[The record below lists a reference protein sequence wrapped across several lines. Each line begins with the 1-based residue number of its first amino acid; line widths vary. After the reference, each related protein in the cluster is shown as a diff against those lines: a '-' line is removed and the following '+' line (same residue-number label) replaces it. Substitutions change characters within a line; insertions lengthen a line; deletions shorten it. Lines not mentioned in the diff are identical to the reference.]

1 MNRILVIILVLTS
14 SLGFTQTFT
23 NVKIDEGMA
32 HNGPEEPAIAVSL
45 VDPNIIVA
53 GANIHTTYRSTDG
66 GLSWKRKSMKSKY
79 GVWGDPCVVAT
90 NSGKFMYF
98 HLSIP
103 HGKAYEDESFLDR
116 IVCQTSRRQGR
127 WFKRGKYMGFNP
139 PKDQDKEWGVYDH
152 QRERTYVTWTQFDKY
167 GSENDSDRSVILAS
181 FSDNEGKSWS
191 NPVTMSKISGNC
203 IDDDQTT
210 EGAVP
215 AIGLK
220 GEMHV
225 AWAYNEKI
233 YFNTYTEGVELN
245 KETVIAK
252 QVGGWNQVI
261 DGLDR
266 TNGMPVT
273 VSDMSSGPHRGAIYV
288 SWSDQR
294 NGELNTDV
302 FLKKS
307 IDGGLSWSAAMRV
320 NDDPTTTQQFLPWM
334 TIDQVTGY
342 LYVLFYDRRN
352 YDDNQTDVFLAVSK
366 DGGATFE
373 NHKISESP
381 FSPISRVFFG
391 DYINISAH
399 NGIVRPIWTRYE
411 NGNLSIWT
419 AIIEGL

>member
-1 MNRILVIILVLTS
+1 
-14 SLGFTQTFT
+14 
-23 NVKIDEGMA
+23 
-32 HNGPEEPAIAVSL
+32 
-45 VDPNIIVA
+45 
-53 GANIHTTYRSTDG
+53 
-66 GLSWKRKSMKSKY
+66 
-79 GVWGDPCVVAT
+79 
-90 NSGKFMYF
+90 
-98 HLSIP
+98 
-103 HGKAYEDESFLDR
+103 
-116 IVCQTSRRQGR
+116 
-127 WFKRGKYMGFNP
+127 
-139 PKDQDKEWGVYDH
+139 
-152 QRERTYVTWTQFDKY
+152 
-167 GSENDSDRSVILAS
+167 
-181 FSDNEGKSWS
+181 
-191 NPVTMSKISGNC
+191 MSKISGNC